1 METGVSCASFQSL
14 NRALSADKQVP
25 VKGWWM
31 RAALPAT
38 RLAESVATRAA
49 LRVVGRG
56 GQDGMGTYPDL
67 AGLESAALRRSGKAK
82 GRKPRAS
89 RTTSAN
95 STGFPLEPQ
104 AFAGRVQPR
113 IDLTL
118 RATNPHEKRTSRARS
133 GRFNPLV
140 VGGVAI
146 LTQSNISSSR
156 RMEAW
161 SRQAVY
167 SSNFSVRVSHSR
179 PVGTV
184 SGV

>member
-38 RLAESVATRAA
+38 RIAERVSTRAA
-49 LRVVGRG
+49 FRVVGRG
-56 GQDGMGTYPDL
+56 GQDGMVTHPDP

-118 RATNPHEKRTSRARS
+118 RATNHTRS
-133 GRFNPLV
+133 GHPGLAPVDSILWSLATGPYLLNQICRLRGEWQRG
-140 VGGVAI
+140 VGRQFT
-146 LTQSNISSSR
+146 LQISAFAYR
-156 RMEAW
+156 TPGLWA
-161 SRQAVY
+161 
-167 SSNFSVRVSHSR
+167 
-179 PVGTV
+179 P
-184 SGV
+184 